1 VLGEYGYPGATV
13 REIAER
19 AAVNPAL
26 VHHYF
31 GTKQG
36 LHAALLDRVTREL
49 REKIE
54 TSAAAEGPPAERL
67 RELLKTWVRAVGHDP
82 YVPRLIIEEVLV
94 PEGERLESFVERFA
108 APLAE
113 RLLKIVAEGVQ
124 TGELRPVPI
133 PFVLPSVAGLS
144 FFIFVGAPLLRR
156 IFGIEPTE
164 PEVIEAWA
172 EYVSGLLLSGI
183 GAQGEGK
190 E

>member
-1 VLGEYGYPGATV
+1 V

-19 AAVNPAL
+19 AEVNPAL
-26 VHHYF
+26 IHHYF
-31 GTKQG
+31 GTKRG

-49 REKIE
+49 REQIE
-54 TSAAAEGPPAERL
+54 TSASAEGPPAERL
-67 RELLKTWVRAVGHDP
+67 RELMKTWVRAIGQDP

-113 RLLKIVAEGVQ
+113 RLVKLVAEG
-124 TGELRPVPI
+124 TEAGELRPVEI

-144 FFIFVGAPLLRR
+144 FFIFVAAPLLRR

-164 PEVIEAWA
+164 PAVIEAWA
-172 EYVSGLLLSGI
+172 EHVSDLLLFGI
-183 GAQGEGK
+183 GSGGK
-190 E
+190 EEG